1 MGDEALR
8 PTSARRRS
16 GSVRGAASGPAC
28 AFASFRL
35 GHDQE
40 ETRHKW
46 RTLWEQATTPGP
58 GPTTLPQ
65 DDSVFERDVTYP
77 DGTVVPAGERFDK
90 TWRIRNTGSVHWRDR
105 YR

>member
-1 MGDEALR
+1 
-8 PTSARRRS
+8 
-16 GSVRGAASGPAC
+16 
-28 AFASFRL
+28 
-35 GHDQE
+35 
-40 ETRHKW
+40 
-46 RTLWEQATTPGP
+46 
-58 GPTTLPQ
+58 LPQ